1 MKDLAFRGIC
11 ARDLMQLIHK
21 DCERINDMGFR
32 DKIGKEIMF
41 FDGGM
46 GTLLQARGLKAGEV
60 PETWNILHPDIIK
73 QINKEYILAGCNV
86 VSANTFGVNSF
97 KCKNLAYSVDE
108 LVSAGIKIA
117 KSAIDEACAEKN
129 LNGKGLYCALDV
141 GSIGKLLKPLGEV
154 SFDDAY
160 DAYKEVVLAGDKAG
174 ADLILIETMSDSYEI
189 KAAVLAAKENSKLPI
204 VVTMIFDENGKLLTG
219 GNVESVTAML
229 EGLGVDAVGFNCGL
243 GPEQMKKLLPQ
254 LTECCS
260 LPIVISSN
268 AGLPVVVNGK
278 TVFTVEP
285 DEFAESVKTL
295 VEMGASAVGGCCGT
309 TPKHIEKVVE
319 ACKNMKIAPVTDKKL
334 TVVSSYN
341 HAARFSKKPLIIGER
356 INPTGKPKLKQA
368 LRDHDLEYI
377 YKEGI
382 AQEENGAHILDV
394 NVGLPEV
401 DEPALMQEAVTGIQA
416 IIDLPL
422 QIDTS
427 DALAMEK
434 GLRYYNGKPMLNSVN
449 GKKESMESVFPIAKK
464 YGAVVVCLCL
474 DKGGIPETVEGRLK
488 IAEKIVK
495 TAAEYGIS
503 KNNLVIDALVLTI
516 STGQDNANVTL
527 ETLRRIRYEMGI
539 HTVLGVSNIS
549 FGLPDRVNINTAFF
563 TMALQNGL
571 SAGIVN
577 PSSAPMMAAYH
588 SFNALTGNDEQCME
602 YIEKYAQTEANKTSD
617 AKATDA
623 KIVND
628 KTASDKTAS
637 GKTAVGKT
645 ALLGT
650 VTPSNG
656 LSLQDSIVKGLA
668 ESAREATIRLLEEKN
683 DSLSIIN
690 DMLIPALDIVGKGF
704 EEKRMFLPQLL
715 MSAEAAK
722 SSFEA
727 IKATLS
733 KQGKGNNSKGKIVIA
748 TVKGDIHDIGKNIVK
763 TLLENYG
770 FEMIDLG
777 KDVEPELIL
786 AAVQE
791 HNAKLVGLSALMTTT
806 VVYMEETIKLLRE
819 KNAGCKVMVG
829 GAVLTQEYADM
840 IGADYYSKDA
850 MGSVRY
856 ANGMHDRGEMC

>member
-1 MKDLAFRGIC
+1 
-11 ARDLMQLIHK
+11 
-21 DCERINDMGFR
+21 MGFR

-60 PETWNILHPDIIK
+60 PETWNILHPEIIK
-73 QINKEYILAGCNV
+73 QINKEYLLAGCNV
-86 VSANTFGVNSF
+86 VSANTFGANSF
-97 KCKNLAYSVDE
+97 KCKNLEYSVDE
-108 LVSAGIKIA
+108 LVGAGVKIA
-117 KSAIDEACAEKN
+117 KDAIDEVRAEKN
-129 LNGKGLYCALDV
+129 ADDREMYCALDV

-160 DAYKEVVLAGDKAG
+160 DAYKEVVLAGDGAG
-174 ADLILIETMSDSYEI
+174 ADLILIETMGDSYEI

-243 GPEQMKKLLPQ
+243 GPAQMKKLLPQ

-260 LPIVISSN
+260 IPIVISSN

-278 TVFTVEP
+278 TVYNVSP

-309 TPKHIEKVVE
+309 TPKHIEKVVA
-319 ACKNMKIAPVTDKKL
+319 ACKNMKILPITDKKL

-341 HAARFSKKPLIIGER
+341 HAVRFSQKPLIIGER
-356 INPTGKPKLKQA
+356 INPTGKPKLKAA
-368 LRDHDLEYI
+368 LREHDLEYI

-394 NVGLPEV
+394 NVGLPEI
-401 DEPALMQEAVTGIQA
+401 DEPALMQEAVAGIQA

-474 DKGGIPETVEGRLK
+474 DEGGIPETAEGRIK

-495 TAAEYGIS
+495 TAAKYGIS
-503 KNNLVIDALVLTI
+503 KNNLVMDALVLTI

-527 ETLRRIRYEMGI
+527 EALRRIRYEMGI

-577 PSSAPMMAAYH
+577 PSSGPMMAAYR
-588 SFNALTGNDEQCME
+588 SFNALAGNDDQCME
-602 YIEKYAQTEANKTSD
+602 YIGKYAQMENSKTGD
-617 AKATDA
+617 AKTMTSKAA
-623 KIVND
+623 VD
-628 KTASDKTAS
+628 KNVTSQS
-637 GKTAVGKT
+637 GF
-645 ALLGT
+645 
-650 VTPSNG
+650 
-656 LSLQDSIVKGLA
+656 SLQDSIVKGLS
-668 ESAREATIRLLEEKN
+668 ESAREATIKLLEEKN

-722 SSFEA
+722 ASFEA

-733 KQGKGNNSKGKIVIA
+733 KQGKESESKGKIVIA

-786 AAVQE
+786 KAVQE
-791 HNAKLVGLSALMTTT
+791 HGVKLVGLSALMTTT

-856 ANGMHDRGEMC
+856 ANGMHDRGEMY